1 MFKTACPVLRCW
13 WPLHYGY
20 ISKSSG
26 RPLACASVLEKP
38 DFCFFIWHKRTLPNF
53 PMRLGEGLD
62 GWVAKE
68 LFHWWSP
75 QEVKT
80 GLALFSITAIVI
92 MVQSLAGN
100 FYMFAFIL
108 LLDTWNAK
116 GSSLPNH
123 KKNESPGLPSGH
135 QLPSA
140 WGKSKICPKVE
151 VWEFPVGS
159 HFKQSLYLILRAQS
173 EQGWV
178 QETQEQCTLLRN
190 TLATTWLLVSTA
202 CLTWWVWVLKAAPIW
217 AVVTFSL

>member
-1 MFKTACPVLRCW
+1 MFV
-13 WPLHYGY
+13 
-20 ISKSSG
+20 
-26 RPLACASVLEKP
+26 
-38 DFCFFIWHKRTLPNF
+38 
-53 PMRLGEGLD
+53 
-62 GWVAKE
+62 
-68 LFHWWSP
+68 
-75 QEVKT
+75 
-80 GLALFSITAIVI
+80 
-92 MVQSLAGN
+92 
-100 FYMFAFIL
+100 FIL

-178 QETQEQCTLLRN
+178 QETQEQCTLLRS

-202 CLTWWVWVLKAAPIW
+202 WHDEFGFSRLCQSGLSRLFLHNLLGLYHQREIGPLGITLIRFHYNEQVRQQDWVESPEQDQRAKSEKLFCLGAMTRNKRQTMNRFNSFFLR
-217 AVVTFSL
+217 